1 MAITLPLSKST
12 SNLSARLIKSGITLI
27 IFILLIYSGP
37 IQSQETSPGKYEGL
51 ALHLDVPGG
60 DKGILLPK
68 VELTDT
74 TQYSPIHGQ
83 ERNGLLVENIRVDTI
98 KGLVHGLYMWNQ
110 SRWDKLLTYADIP
123 DISGGTEVYTG
134 TEDPN
139 KSDSSKIITASIG
152 SLYINKTTKTIFKK
166 TDKGWTIEV
175 DLQGTNYIGS
185 TTISVQDDI
194 SGKKLSAIA
203 GSGLKLTE
211 QGISASIDNETLKIT
226 SAGISAKSGESLWNA
241 NKLQDSE
248 LGIATPAEGQLLQYK
263 NGKWTNSAE
272 RIYKKGIGIDITN
285 DTVSAKSG
293 ESLWNANKLQDSEL
307 GIATPA
313 EGQLLQYKN
322 GKWTNAAERTYK
334 KGIGIDIT
342 DDTVSAKSG
351 EALWNANKLQG
362 KSLQTQTPIQNQVLR
377 YNGTTWG
384 PTNVKELP
392 DGASEGQLLVWTG
405 SAWQPQV
412 SQKIVLGGTDIK
424 FTGLATVGTPQGTD
438 TDYIA
443 IVNKTGQLKKWRG
456 ATTGVTQDTTDSILM
471 VNKTGELKKWNG
483 TAWDAK
489 GNTNISGGDQTLG
502 ITDTTSTANIV
513 FKTKN
518 VEHMRIDNDGK
529 MRISTKQ
536 VFLDGPWEITAVAE
550 QGSDDYV
557 LVADKNKQLRT
568 SKGRLVKEG
577 GPGHVNTNL
586 WYASPP
592 YIPPGTLIL
601 DYDSMP
607 KITGSNGEIT
617 FNLVYN
623 NIVGGTRE
631 LLSYNT
637 IKIGYDNTQGNDKLP
652 IITYAYK
659 RSGNV
664 QEDIYRNREETKE
677 TVVYYSTDDAWLS
690 IYVTIEKHNSV
701 YIPNLKIIRNG
712 SKPLLD
718 DSRMEVRGSVRVDY

>member
-322 GKWTNAAERTYK
+322 GKWTNSAERTYK

-342 DDTVSAKSG
+342 NDTVSAKSG
-351 EALWNANKLQG
+351 ESLWNANKLQG